1 MTSTATTSLA
11 ATDRG
16 AGEPA
21 LVFLPGWCGDRTVFD
36 ELVVGTSERRR
47 ALSVDWPG
55 HGDTPSTTRDFTTAD
70 LVDRTLD
77 LLEQAGVQRV
87 VPVALSHAGWVAL
100 ELRRRLGS
108 ERVPALVLLDWM
120 VLGPPPPFL
129 DALEGLQRPES
140 WEQTRAALFDM
151 WTRSLDIPPLVDYV
165 AGMGAHGFDMWAR
178 AGREIASSFRTEG
191 SPLEALG
198 RLDPPPRTL
207 HLYAQP
213 GDAEVLTA
221 QQEFAA
227 AHPWFEV
234 RRLDARSHFP
244 MFEVP
249 EEMSVLVEQFVASLP

>member
-1 MTSTATTSLA
+1 MTSTATTPLA

-16 AGEPA
+16 TGEPA
-21 LVFLPGWCGDRTVFD
+21 LVFLPGWCGDRSVFD
-36 ELVVGTSERRR
+36 ELVVGTAERRR

-55 HGDTPSTTRDFTTAD
+55 HGDTPAAPADFTTTD

-77 LLEQAGVQRV
+77 LLEQADVHRV
-87 VPVALSHAGWVAL
+87 VPVALSHAGWVAV
-100 ELRRRLGS
+100 ELRRRLGA
-108 ERVPALVLLDWM
+108 ERVPAVVLLDWM

-129 DALEGLQRPES
+129 DALEGLQRQES

-151 WTRSLDIPPLVDYV
+151 WTRGLDIPPLIDYV

-178 AGREIASSFRTEG
+178 AGREIAASFRAEG

-198 RLDPPPRTL
+198 ALEPPPRTL

-213 GDAEVLTA
+213 ESAEVLAA
-221 QQEFAA
+221 QQGFAA
-227 AHPWFEV
+227 EHAWFAV
-234 RRLDARSHFP
+234 HRLDARSHFP

-249 EEMSVLVEQFVASLP
+249 REMSALVEQFVASLP

>member
-1 MTSTATTSLA
+1 MTSTATTPLTT
-11 ATDRG
+11 TDRG
-16 AGEPA
+16 TGEPA
-21 LVFLPGWCGDRTVFD
+21 LVFLPGWCGDRSVFD
-36 ELVVGTSERRR
+36 DLVAGTSEHRR

-55 HGDTPSTTRDFTTAD
+55 HGDAPPAPGDFTTAD

-77 LLEQAGVQRV
+77 LLEQADVRRL
-87 VPVALSHAGWVAL
+87 VPVALSHAGWVAV
-100 ELRRRLGS
+100 ELRRRLGA

-129 DALEGLQRPES
+129 HALEGLQRQES
-140 WEQTRAALFDM
+140 WEQTRAALFDL
-151 WTRSLDIPPLVDYV
+151 WTTGLDIPRLADYV
-165 AGMGAHGFDMWAR
+165 AGMGSHGFAMWAR

-198 RLDPPPRTL
+198 RLEPPPRTL

-213 GDAEVLTA
+213 EGDEVLAA

-227 AHPWFEV
+227 DHAWFEV

-249 EEMSVLVEQFVASLP
+249 EEMSALIEQFVASLP